1 MIRKADLSDLDQIWE
16 INTSYFLDI
25 AKLNNS
31 DYVTLMQKQGLLL
44 ELETKTEFGSRINT
58 DTLFSVYEQ
67 DEKILGFI
75 DINKEIYFP
84 KEADNIIWLK
94 DGLREHY
101 FDDPKSTVLHTIAVK
116 RENMGKGIASQL
128 LEYAVSELK
137 KQQFKNLFS
146 IIVFGSLTN
155 CSSLLFHS
163 KNGFRRAC
171 VSMPM
176 DLFGI
181 KNYQSLLFVKNL

>member
-16 INTSYFLDI
+16 INTSHFLDI
-25 AKLNNS
+25 TKLNNS

-44 ELETKTEFGSRINT
+44 EMETKTEFGSRINT
-58 DTLFSVYEQ
+58 DTLVSVYEQ
-67 DEKILGFI
+67 DDKILGFI

-84 KEADNIIWLK
+84 KEADNIIWME

-116 RENMGKGIASQL
+116 KGNMSKGIASQL
-128 LEYAVSELK
+128 LENTISELK
-137 KQQFKNLFS
+137 LQQFKKLFS

-163 KNGFRRAC
+163 KHGFKRAC
-171 VSMPM
+171 VSI
-176 DLFGI
+176 LWIYLG
-181 KNYQSLLFVKNL
+181 